1 MTDDITRD
9 EIFYMETDRG
19 DTIVHVMR
27 DGRLIEIKSP
37 RPLIEL
43 ADQFDL
49 VPFLDDDNRG
59 FAVNFFNVLATTLL
73 PYKKLPFDSAIR
85 DVEAGSLTGD
95 SKRPRFIR
103 EDDKTIVDC
112 TSVMFRNGDNVV
124 FPVAVDILD
133 TVRRAQTRPNP
144 PRGKPDNDP
153 NPA

>member
-1 MTDDITRD
+1 MTDDITHD
-9 EIFYMETDRG
+9 EIFYMETDHG
-19 DTIVHVMR
+19 GTIVHAKR
-27 DGRLIEIKSP
+27 GDLLIETKYP

-43 ADQFDL
+43 ADKFDL
-49 VPFLDDDNRG
+49 VPFLNDDNRG
-59 FAVNFFNVLATTLL
+59 FAINFTNVISTLL
-73 PYKKLPFDSAIR
+73 PYRKLPFDSALR
-85 DVEAGSLTGD
+85 DVEADSLTGE
-95 SKRPRFIR
+95 SNRPRFIR

-133 TVRRAQTRPNP
+133 TVRQAQTRPNP

>member
-1 MTDDITRD
+1 MTDDITHD

-27 DGRLIEIKSP
+27 DRRLIEIKSP

-43 ADQFDL
+43 ADKFDL

-59 FAVNFFNVLATTLL
+59 FAINFTNVISTLL
-73 PYKKLPFDSAIR
+73 RYRKLPFDSAIR
-85 DVEAGSLTGD
+85 DVEADSLTGD

-112 TSVMFRNGDNVV
+112 TSVKFKNGDSVV
-124 FPVAVDILD
+124 FPAAVDILNE
-133 TVRRAQTRPNP
+133 VMEAQTRPNP
-144 PRGKPDNDP
+144 
-153 NPA
+153 